1 MIRLWMFMQNKIF
14 MNMIKEMEFCLNS
27 IIIIYPSE
35 IIYYILSKNLLMK
48 YNLIL
53 CDTIFDVI
61 L

>member
-14 MNMIKEMEFCLNS
+14 MNMIKEMEFYLNS

>member
-14 MNMIKEMEFCLNS
+14 MNMIKEMEFFLNS
-27 IIIIYPSE
+27 IIIIYPFE

>member
-1 MIRLWMFMQNKIF
+1 MQNKIF

>member
-27 IIIIYPSE
+27 IIIIYPFE